1 MAKQAAAKKFAAK
14 RADKFAFG
22 IWCVM
27 NAGRDPFGPPTRPE
41 MTGLEAIRGLGERG
55 VYGFEY
61 HDDDLWPV
69 GAGESK
75 KRTVIG
81 RAKKIMKS
89 TGIRCTAATT
99 NLFSHPVFK
108 DGAFTSHDPR
118 VRAYAVQKAM
128 ANMDV
133 AAELGAEV
141 YIFWGGREG
150 TDVDIAKDPV
160 EALKRF
166 RDCLNFLCAY
176 VLEQGYKMVFSIEP
190 KPNEPR
196 SDTYLATAGHALALI
211 ATLEHPEMVGVNP
224 EWAHIKM
231 AGLNP
236 LHEFAQCLEAGKL
249 VDIHLN
255 AQKPLRYDQDMSF
268 GADNPKEALL
278 VVKLLSDYGYSGTK
292 TFDAH
297 PYRTEADP
305 WDFVERCMRAYKA
318 LELKVQEVNA
328 DAQLCAML
336 EELHEAPGAEWCE
349 ALSAYSAK
357 SAARLRKAKFDPDA
371 LAKRPLLYER
381 IDQRLTEILLGM
393 A

>member
-1 MAKQAAAKKFAAK
+1 MAKQTIKVSRK
-14 RADKFAFG
+14 DKFAFG
-22 IWCVM
+22 VWCVM
-27 NAGRDPFGPPTRPE
+27 NTGRDPFGPPTRPE
-41 MTGLEAIRGLGERG
+41 MTGLEAIKGLGERE

-61 HDDDLWPV
+61 HDDDLWPI
-69 GAGESK
+69 GASESK
-75 KRTVIG
+75 KRTVVQQ
-81 RAKKIMKS
+81 AKKIMKA
-89 TGIRCTAATT
+89 TGIQCTAATT

-128 ANMDV
+128 ANIDT

-166 RDCLNFLCAY
+166 RECMNFLSEY
-176 VLEQGYKMVFSIEP
+176 VLEQGYRMVFSIEP

-278 VVKLLSDYGYSGTK
+278 VVKLLSDYGYAGCK

-297 PYRTEADP
+297 PYRTEAEP

-318 LELKVQEVNA
+318 LEIKVDEVNA
-328 DAQLCAML
+328 DTQLCGML
-336 EELHEAPGAEWCE
+336 EELHSAPGAEYNE
-349 ALSAYSAK
+349 LLGAYSAK
-357 SAARLRKAKFDPDA
+357 AADRLRKAKLSPDA
-371 LAKRPLLYER
+371 LAERRLPFER
-381 IDQRLTEILLGM
+381 IDQRLTEILLGV

>member
-1 MAKQAAAKKFAAK
+1 MARKIAVT

-22 IWCVM
+22 VWCVM
-27 NAGRDPFGPPTRPE
+27 NRGRDPFGPETRGP
-41 MTGLEAIRGLGERG
+41 MTGVEAIRGLGEHG

-61 HDDDLWPV
+61 HDDDIWPI
-69 GAGESK
+69 GASPGQ
-75 KRTVIG
+75 KRKAIAAA
-81 RAKKIMKS
+81 RKAMKD

-128 ANMDV
+128 ANIDV

-150 TDVDIAKDPV
+150 TDADIGKDPV
-160 EALKRF
+160 ESLKRF
-166 RDCLNFLCAY
+166 RECLNWLCEH
-176 VLEQGYKMVFSIEP
+176 VLEQGYRMVFSIEP

-196 SDTYLATAGHALALI
+196 SDTYLATAGHALAMI
-211 ATLEHPEMVGVNP
+211 ATLDHPEMVGVNP
-224 EWAHIKM
+224 EWAHVKM

-236 LHEFAQCLEAGKL
+236 LHEFAQVLEARKL
-249 VDIHLN
+249 FDIHLN

-278 VVKLLSDYGYSGTK
+278 VVKLLTDYAYGGPR

-297 PYRTEADP
+297 PFRTEDQP

-318 LELKVQEVNA
+318 FEMKVDEVNA
-328 DAQLCAML
+328 DARLCAML
-336 EELHEAPGAEWCE
+336 EELQSVDDAGWNNVLAC
-349 ALSAYSAK
+349 YSRR
-357 SAARLRKAKFDPDA
+357 SAAKLRAGKFSPDK
-371 LAKRPLLYER
+371 LAQRRLLYER
-381 IDQRLTEILLGM
+381 IDQRLTEILLGLE
-393 A
+393 

>member
-1 MAKQAAAKKFAAK
+1 MAKK
-14 RADKFAFG
+14 REWKRSDKFAFG
-22 IWCVM
+22 VWCAM
-27 NAGRDPFGPPTRPE
+27 NRGRDPFGPETRPPLS
-41 MTGLEAIRGLGERG
+41 GLDAIRGLGERE

-61 HDDDLWPV
+61 HDDDLWPTDASPAAKRRIV
-69 GAGESK
+69 AQV
-75 KRTVIG
+75 KRT
-81 RAKKIMKS
+81 MKA

-128 ANMDV
+128 ANIDV
-133 AAELGAEV
+133 AAELGAGV

-150 TDVDIAKDPV
+150 TDVDIGKDPV
-160 EALKRF
+160 EALRRF
-166 RDCLNFLCAY
+166 RDAINFLCWY
-176 VLEQGYKMVFSIEP
+176 VLEQGYKMVFSLEP

-196 SDTYLATAGHALALI
+196 SDTYLATAGHALAMI
-211 ATLEHPEMVGVNP
+211 ATLDNPEMVGVNP

-278 VVKLLSDYGYSGTK
+278 VVKLLMDYGYAGTK
-292 TFDAH
+292 AFDAH
-297 PYRTEADP
+297 PFRTEADP
-305 WDFVERCMRAYKA
+305 WDFVERNMRAYKA
-318 LELKVQEVNA
+318 FEAKAEEVNA
-328 DAQLCAML
+328 DVRLCQML
-336 EELHEAPGAEWCE
+336 EELTEAPDGGWNDLVSCYTKAGARKL
-349 ALSAYSAK
+349 A
-357 SAARLRKAKFDPDA
+357 AARFDPDR
-371 LAKRPLLYER
+371 LASRRLNYEQ
-381 IDQRLTEILLGM
+381 IDQRLTEILLGRRN
-393 A
+393 

>member
-1 MAKQAAAKKFAAK
+1 M
-14 RADKFAFG
+14 RA
-22 IWCVM
+22 
-27 NAGRDPFGPPTRPE
+27 
-41 MTGLEAIRGLGERG
+41 
-55 VYGFEY
+55 
-61 HDDDLWPV
+61 
-69 GAGESK
+69 
-75 KRTVIG
+75 
-81 RAKKIMKS
+81 

-128 ANMDV
+128 ANIDV
-133 AAELGAEV
+133 AAELGAGV

-160 EALKRF
+160 EAIKRF
-166 RDCLNFLCAY
+166 RECMNFLSEY
-176 VLEQGYKMVFSIEP
+176 VLEQGYRMVFSIEP

-196 SDTYLATAGHALALI
+196 SDTYLATAGHALAFI
-211 ATLEHPEMVGVNP
+211 ATLAHPEMVGVNP

-278 VVKLLSDYGYSGTK
+278 VVKLLSDYGYAGCK

-318 LELKVQEVNA
+318 FEIKVDEVNA
-328 DAQLCAML
+328 DARLCAML
-336 EELHEAPGAEWCE
+336 EELHEAPGTEWNE
-349 ALSAYSAK
+349 VLSAYSGRA
-357 SAARLRKAKFDPDA
+357 AARLRKAKLDPDA

-381 IDQRLTEILLGM
+381 IDQRLTEILLGV

>member
-1 MAKQAAAKKFAAK
+1 MARKIRVK
-14 RADKFAFG
+14 RSDKFAFG

-27 NAGRDPFGPPTRPE
+27 NQGADPFGVATRPQI
-41 MTGLEAIRGLGERG
+41 TGLEAVKGLGKRG

-61 HDDDLWPV
+61 HDNDLWPLK
-69 GAGESK
+69 AGPA
-75 KRTVIG
+75 KR
-81 RAKKIMKS
+81 RAVVKDVKRIMRA

-99 NLFSHPVFK
+99 NLFTHPVFK
-108 DGAFTSHDPR
+108 DGAFTSHDPK

-128 ANMDV
+128 VNIDV
-133 AAELGAEV
+133 AAELGARV

-150 TDVDIAKDPV
+150 ADVDIAKDPV

-166 RDCLNFLCAY
+166 RDCINFLSEY
-176 VLEQGYKMVFSIEP
+176 VLEQKHKMVFSIEP

-196 SDTYLATAGHALALI
+196 SDTYLPTAGHALAMI
-211 ATLEHPEMVGVNP
+211 ATLDHPEMVGVNP
-224 EWAHIKM
+224 ETAHIKM

-255 AQKPLRYDQDMSF
+255 GQKPLRYDQDMSF
-268 GADNPKEALL
+268 GCDNPKEALL
-278 VVKLLSDYGYSGTK
+278 VVKLLNDYAYAGTK

-318 LELKVQEVNA
+318 YEIKAEQA
-328 DAQLCAML
+328 DADATLCQML
-336 EELHEAPGAEWCE
+336 EQLERTGGASW
-349 ALSAYSAK
+349 ARLLGSYSAAGAGK
-357 SAARLRKAKFDPDA
+357 LRKAKFNPDK
-371 LAKRPLLYER
+371 LAKRKLLYEQ
-381 IDQRLTEILLGM
+381 IDQRLTEVLLGLV
-393 A
+393 

>member
-1 MAKQAAAKKFAAK
+1 MKKAKKFVAK
-14 RADKFAFG
+14 RSDKFAFG

-27 NAGRDPFGPPTRPE
+27 NRGSDPFGPVTRPAV
-41 MTGLEAIRGLGERG
+41 GGIEAIRGLGERG

-69 GAGESK
+69 GAGPTTVR
-75 KRTVIG
+75 RTV
-81 RAKKIMKS
+81 AAVKKAMKQ

-118 VRAYAVQKAM
+118 VRAFAVRKAM
-128 ANMDV
+128 ANIDV

-150 TDVDIAKDPV
+150 ADVDMAKDPV
-160 EALKRF
+160 EALRRF
-166 RDCLNFLCAY
+166 RDCLNFLSAY
-176 VLEQGYKMVFSIEP
+176 VIDQGYRMVFSIEP

-196 SDTYLATAGHALALI
+196 SDTYLATAGHALAFI
-211 ATLEHPEMVGVNP
+211 ETLDYPEMVGVNP

-236 LHEFAQCLEAGKL
+236 LHEYAQALEAGKL

-268 GADNPKEALL
+268 GADNPKEAVL
-278 VVKLLSDYGYSGTK
+278 VVKLLSDYGYAGTK
-292 TFDAH
+292 SFDAH
-297 PYRTEADP
+297 PYRTEAAP
-305 WDFVERCMRAYKA
+305 WDFVERNMRAYKLFEAAAERVNSDAA
-318 LELKVQEVNA
+318 LCQ
-328 DAQLCAML
+328 ML
-336 EELHEAPGAEWCE
+336 EELQGTDGEGWGA
-349 ALSAYSAK
+349 LLGTYSSQA
-357 SAARLRKAKFDPDA
+357 AARLRKAKFNPDR
-371 LAKRPLLYER
+371 LATKPLLYEQ
-381 IDQRLTEILLGM
+381 IDQRLTEIILG
-393 A
+393 AK

>member
-1 MAKQAAAKKFAAK
+1 MAKKITVS

-27 NAGRDPFGPPTRPE
+27 NRGRDPFGPETRPALS
-41 MTGLEAIRGLGERG
+41 GIEAIRGLGEHG

-61 HDDDLWPV
+61 HDDDLWPLD
-69 GAGESK
+69 AAPAA
-75 KRTVIG
+75 KR
-81 RAKKIMKS
+81 RAIAAARRAMKA
-89 TGIRCTAATT
+89 TGIKCTAATT

-108 DGAFTSHDPR
+108 DGAFTSHDPK

-128 ANMDV
+128 SNIDV
-133 AAELGAEV
+133 AADLGAEV

-150 TDVDIAKDPV
+150 TDVDIAKDPI

-166 RDCLNFLCAY
+166 REAVNFLCEY
-176 VLEQGYKMVFSIEP
+176 VIDQGYKMVFSIEP

-196 SDTYLATAGHALALI
+196 SDTYLATAGHALAFI
-211 ATLEHPEMVGVNP
+211 ATLDHPEMVGVNP

-236 LHEFAQCLEAGKL
+236 LHEFAQALEAGKL

-268 GADNPKEALL
+268 GADNPKEAVL
-278 VVKLLSDYGYSGTK
+278 VVRLLTDYGYSGAK

-318 LELKVQEVNA
+318 FEIKVDQVNS
-328 DAQLCAML
+328 DTRLCAML
-336 EELHEAPGAEWCE
+336 EEL
-349 ALSAYSAK
+349 
-357 SAARLRKAKFDPDA
+357 SAAEGGGWDTLLGCYTKKIAAKLRGTKFNPDKLAQRRLAF
-371 LAKRPLLYER
+371 ER
-381 IDQRLTEILLGM
+381 IDQRLTEILLGVE
-393 A
+393 